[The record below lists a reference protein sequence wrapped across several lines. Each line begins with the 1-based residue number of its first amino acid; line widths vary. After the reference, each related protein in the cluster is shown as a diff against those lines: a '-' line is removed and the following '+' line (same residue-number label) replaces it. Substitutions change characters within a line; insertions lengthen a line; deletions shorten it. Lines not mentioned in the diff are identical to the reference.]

1 MLVKSSRRSLGA
13 QFEWL
18 WRAFAISTFGT
29 FIAFDAF
36 PLVAIIVLHASPGEV
51 AALAA
56 TGRLAG
62 AALALPLGPWVER
75 RQKRSVMI
83 AMDLIRCSTLLS
95 IPLALISGW
104 LSFAQLLVVSV
115 IVAAANITFK
125 AASGAYL
132 KALVRP
138 DELLV
143 ANGRFESTTWTATA
157 IGPVIGGAAIGAFG
171 SVTTIVADAV
181 SYLLS
186 AMAIR
191 AIHQPEPLPT
201 HANPLRLKVGDVFD
215 GWRTIWGHPN
225 LRLLF
230 LNTILVNGLIMA
242 TAPLVA
248 VLMLGH
254 LGFAPWQYG
263 LAFGVPCVGGFIGS
277 RLVGRIVTRFGQR
290 KVMLVAGALRACWSV
305 GLAFIGPG
313 LAGIALVIA
322 IQFGLVTCIGIFN
335 PLSATYQLEQ
345 IETSRVART
354 LAAWSVAGNA
364 TIAVMIFIFGLVAN
378 ITNPRIAIAIAGVI
392 MLTSP
397 LLLSRFIGAKQQE
410 RESTRDGCAISPVL
424 RQEDT

>member
-1 MLVKSSRRSLGA
+1 MLGKSSKQSLGA

-51 AALAA
+51 SALAA

-62 AALALPLGPWVER
+62 AFLALPLGPWVEH

-83 AMDLIRCSTLLS
+83 AMDLIRCAALLS

-115 IVAAANITFK
+115 IVAAANIAFK
-125 AASGAYL
+125 AASGTYL
-132 KALVRP
+132 KTLVRP

-171 SVTTIVADAV
+171 SVTTIVADAI

-186 AMAIR
+186 ALAIR
-191 AIHQPEPLPT
+191 AIDETEPLRT
-201 HANPLRLKVGDVFD
+201 RANAVRMKVDDVFD
-215 GWRTIWGHPN
+215 GWRAIWGHPN

-242 TAPLVA
+242 TAPLLA
-248 VLMLGH
+248 VLMLGQ

-263 LAFGVPCVGGFIGS
+263 LAFGVPCVGGLIGS
-277 RLVGRIVTRFGQR
+277 RLVAQFVARFGQR
-290 KVMLVAGALRACWSV
+290 KVMFISGALRACWSV
-305 GLAFIGPG
+305 GLAFIVPG
-313 LAGIALVIA
+313 VAGIVMVIA
-322 IQFGLVTCIGIFN
+322 IQLGLVTCIGVFN
-335 PLSATYQLEQ
+335 PLYITYQLEQ
-345 IETSRVART
+345 TGTSRVARM
-354 LAAWSVAGNA
+354 LSAWSIAGNA
-364 TIAVMIFIFGLVAN
+364 TIAAMILIFGLVAD
-378 ITNPRIAIAIAGVI
+378 ITSPRIAIAIAGII
-392 MLTSP
+392 MLASP
-397 LLLSRFIGAKQQE
+397 LLLLRFIGEQEE
-410 RESTRDGCAISPVL
+410 RESTGDGCAISPTL
-424 RQEDT
+424 RQDET